1 MVVNNR
7 STDAM
12 VAMHRWS
19 LEQYNHLNGHWSLLI
34 WFHYYFLSEPQSWHL
49 NHNSDIWSSPTKKAS
64 FKPQKSKNVGQK
76 KTFPESMLTW
86 TFCKKTGSKLV
97 KFGLRGPICILH
109 PPIGGYHPVP
119 CLSTKII
126 ERQGTAMYYF
136 FINCKQMNWISNMIK
151 SKTFRMI

>member
-1 MVVNNR
+1 MQCQNCGSNVGIVVPHPNLNNTIILMANDHC
-7 STDAM
+7 SYDFITT
-12 VAMHRWS
+12 S
-19 LEQYNHLNGHWSLLI
+19 Y
-34 WFHYYFLSEPQSWHL
+34 L
-49 NHNSDIWSSPTKKAS
+49 NHNPDIWTTILTFDRAQQKWPVLSPKKA
-64 FKPQKSKNVGQK
+64 KMVAKK

-97 KFGLRGPICILH
+97 NFGLRGPICILH
-109 PPIGGYHPVP
+109 PPIEGYHPVP

-151 SKTFRMI
+151 SKTIIMI